1 MTDDPI
7 VSEVRK
13 GRREILEAH
22 GWDYRRML
30 QDAMGRQKQ
39 SGRRVVRLGEKK
51 AQQGVALKLYSAGS
65 RG

>member
-7 VSEVRK
+7 VSEVRR
-13 GRREILEAH
+13 GRREILEAY

-39 SGRRVVRLGEKK
+39 SDRRVVRLGKK
-51 AQQGVALKLYSAGS
+51 KPQQGVALKLYSAGS
-65 RG
+65 RR